1 MKIFKRILQHLK
13 NNLLRYISIILVFSP
28 FAIFY
33 WKISGI
39 YVVLFSVIIFI
50 SWAFIITCCHK
61 AQLKVHAHQR
71 SGTLTSEK
79 ALFYSLQIGL
89 PIYWS
94 WAIISIVPITT
105 HYVWLLT
112 GFPVS
117 VISSIP
123 LKEISDITHNKV
135 LFWSIQVA
143 IYISV
148 LILGQLIAGVL
159 LSSFN

>member
-13 NNLLRYISIILVFSP
+13 NNLLRYISIILAFSP
-28 FAIFY
+28 FAVFY

-61 AQLKVHAHQR
+61 AQLKVHAPQR
-71 SGTLTSEK
+71 NGTLTSEK

-117 VISSIP
+117 IISSIP
-123 LKEISDITHNKV
+123 LKEVSDITHNKV
-135 LFWSIQVA
+135 IFWSIQVS
-143 IYISV
+143 IYLSV
-148 LILGQLIAGVL
+148 LILGQLIAGIL
-159 LSSFN
+159 LNSFN

>member
-1 MKIFKRILQHLK
+1 MKIFKQILQHLRK
-13 NNLLRYISIILVFSP
+13 NLFRYIGMVFAFSP

-39 YVVLFSVIIFI
+39 YVVVFSVIIFI

-61 AQLKVHAHQR
+61 AQLKVQAHQR
-71 SGTLTSEK
+71 SGTLTPK
-79 ALFYSLQIGL
+79 NALLYSLQIGL

-94 WAIISIVPITT
+94 WAIISVVPITT

-117 VISSIP
+117 IISSIP
-123 LKEISDITHNKV
+123 LKEVSDITHNKV
-135 LFWSIQVA
+135 IFWSIQVA
-143 IYISV
+143 IYLSV
-148 LILGQLIAGVL
+148 LLLGQLIASIL